1 MLSHIKKLLQDL
13 NPQELARN
21 ELDFNTALAALLV
34 EVMRA
39 DGRSSKRELVKVA
52 QILVTRCELSAAQ
65 ADALINKAESLVEEA
80 IDLFAFVKQI
90 NNQTSDVE
98 RTEIVELLWHVA
110 FADDE
115 LDSHEEHIVRRIA
128 GLLYVSHSD
137 FIATKLTA
145 KK

>member
-1 MLSHIKKLLQDL
+1 MLSHIKKLLKDL
-13 NPQELARN
+13 SPQGVKAN
-21 ELDFNTALAALLV
+21 ALDFNTALAALLV

-39 DGRSSKRELVKVA
+39 DGRSSKRELSKVA
-52 QILVTRCELSAAQ
+52 DILVTRCELSSAQ
-65 ADALINKAESLVEEA
+65 ADSLISQAELLVEEA

-90 NNQTSDVE
+90 NNHTSDVE